1 MTGTELDDIL
11 ADNGTQETT
20 ETQETATTE
29 TVARDEHGRFA
40 PKVEAQPEVTT
51 EQQVVAAEETETGGA
66 IPPAALAASRQKA
79 REKEQEADALRT
91 QLAQLQGQVELLSRQ
106 TRQPQVAPK
115 VEEPKPTP
123 EIWEDPNGFVQAAL
137 TPVQQQLQQQAER
150 FSMRMAVKEYGKDV
164 VQEAYAALG
173 AAMQAGD
180 PSARAEYQRIKA
192 SDDPYEDIVQWHKRS
207 QTLKTVGDDPNAWL
221 EAEIEKRLA
230 DPVHQGKFLERIQA
244 TAAQNTTRSTTPVTN
259 LPPSLTRLPAGGN
272 APTAA
277 DMSDAGLF
285 SHATR

>member
-11 ADNGTQETT
+11 ADNGSQEQ
-20 ETQETATTE
+20 EQTQETATTE
-29 TVARDEHGRFA
+29 TAVNRDEHGRFA
-40 PKVEAQPEVTT
+40 PKAGEPEVTA
-51 EQQVVAAEETETGGA
+51 EQPVEGAEETVGN

-79 REKEQEADALRT
+79 REKEQEADQLRT
-91 QLAQLQGQVELLSRQ
+91 QLAELRGQVDVLTRQ

-115 VEEPKPTP
+115 VEEAKPTP

-137 TPVQQQLQQQAER
+137 SPVQQAIQKQMLA
-150 FSMRMAVKEYGKDV
+150 FAKDV
-164 VQEAYAALG
+164 AIMRHTEEKVTAAEQ
-173 AAMQAGD
+173 AFMQAAQSRTLD
-180 PSARAEYQRIKA
+180 PADYDRVLGSQNRYSACVEWHQR
-192 SDDPYEDIVQWHKRS
+192 Q
-207 QTLKTVGDDPNAWL
+207 QTLSTVGNDPNAWL

-230 DPVHQGKFLERIQA
+230 DPAHQGKFLERIQA
-244 TAAQNTTRSTTPVTN
+244 TASQNATRSNPNVK

-272 APTAA
+272 AAAEA

>member
-20 ETQETATTE
+20 EQTQETATAE
-29 TVARDEHGRFA
+29 TVKRDDLGRYA
-40 PKVEAQPEVTT
+40 SKAGEPEVIT
-51 EQQVVAAEETETGGA
+51 EQPVAGA
-66 IPPAALAASRQKA
+66 DDTSGNIPPAAIAASRAKA
-79 REKEQEADALRT
+79 REKEEENTTLRT

-115 VEEPKPTP
+115 VEEPKPVP

-137 TPVQQQLQQQAER
+137 SPVQQAMQQQAER
-150 FSMRMAVKEYGKDV
+150 FSMRLAVKEYGKDT
-164 VQEAYAALG
+164 VQSAYSALG
-173 AAMQAGD
+173 EAIRAGD
-180 PSARAEYQRIKA
+180 PNAKAEYQRIKS

-207 QTLKTVGDDPNAWL
+207 QTLRTVGDDPNAWL

-230 DPVHQGKFLERIQA
+230 DPAQQGKFLERIHA
-244 TAAQNTTRSTTPVTN
+244 TAQQNTSRSNPVTN

-272 APTAA
+272 TPGEA
-277 DMSDAGLF
+277 DMSDAGIF
-285 SHATR
+285 SHALR

>member
-11 ADNGTQETT
+11 ADNGSQEQ
-20 ETQETATTE
+20 EQTQETATTE
-29 TVARDEHGRFA
+29 TVNRDEHGRFA
-40 PKVEAQPEVTT
+40 PKAGEPEVTA
-51 EQQVVAAEETETGGA
+51 EQQVEGAEEPAGN

-79 REKEQEADALRT
+79 REKEQEADQLRT
-91 QLAQLQGQVELLSRQ
+91 QLAELRGQVDVLTRQ

-137 TPVQQQLQQQAER
+137 TPVQQAMQQQAER
-150 FSMRMAVKEYGKDV
+150 FSMRLAVKEHGKET
-164 VQEAYAALG
+164 VQAAYAALG
-173 AAMQAGD
+173 QAIQAGD

-207 QTLKTVGDDPNAWL
+207 QTLQKVGDDPDAWL
-221 EAEIEKRLA
+221 EAEMEKRLA
-230 DPVHQGKFLERIQA
+230 DPAYQGKILERIQA
-244 TAAQNTTRSTTPVTN
+244 TASQNANRSNPNVK

-272 APTAA
+272 AGAEA

>member
-11 ADNGTQETT
+11 ADNGSQEQ
-20 ETQETATTE
+20 EQTQETATTE
-29 TVARDEHGRFA
+29 TAVNRDEHGRFA
-40 PKVEAQPEVTT
+40 PKAGEPEVTA
-51 EQQVVAAEETETGGA
+51 EQHVEGAEEPAGN

-79 REKEQEADALRT
+79 REKEQEADQLRT
-91 QLAQLQGQVELLSRQ
+91 QLAELRGQVDVLTRQ

-137 TPVQQQLQQQAER
+137 TPVQQAMQQQAER
-150 FSMRMAVKEYGKDV
+150 FSMRLAVKEHGKET
-164 VQEAYAALG
+164 VQAAYAALG
-173 AAMQAGD
+173 QAIQAGD

-207 QTLKTVGDDPNAWL
+207 QTLQKVGDDPDAWL
-221 EAEIEKRLA
+221 EAEMEKRLA
-230 DPVHQGKFLERIQA
+230 DPAYQGKILERIQA
-244 TAAQNTTRSTTPVTN
+244 TASQNATRSNPNVK

-272 APTAA
+272 AAAEA